1 VYGMELGRAAGT
13 PSSGRM
19 SQFEQEQAAARAK
32 AEADRREALVRAEK
46 EAFERQE
53 VARAKLA
60 EDTRAREEER
70 RQVLLAPFPLPSLC
84 LSLGRDSGRA
94 LRPGP
99 GSLSLSLTHV
109 LDG

>member
-1 VYGMELGRAAGT
+1 
-13 PSSGRM
+13 M